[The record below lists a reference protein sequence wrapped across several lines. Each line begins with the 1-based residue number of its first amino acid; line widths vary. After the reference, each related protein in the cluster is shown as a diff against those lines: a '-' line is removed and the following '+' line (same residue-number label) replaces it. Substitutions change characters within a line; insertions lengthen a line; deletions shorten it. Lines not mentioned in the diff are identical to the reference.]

1 MLFESRIAL
10 SISEQLSRETL
21 LELLLEFVF
30 QFNEDKAEVFLED
43 KLNSPVDTIN
53 DYRAFFVSNGKLMIA
68 EHLKSVER
76 EVVTAALV
84 AAEDDI
90 DIAARMLHLSVA
102 ELVEKKQDLGI
113 RTKPS

>member
-1 MLFESRIAL
+1 
-10 SISEQLSRETL
+10 
-21 LELLLEFVF
+21 
-30 QFNEDKAEVFLED
+30 
-43 KLNSPVDTIN
+43 IN

-68 EHLKSVER
+68 EHLKTVER

-113 RTKPS
+113 RTKPIASNSSNQGREQNRRIEIELEY